1 MNWLNRREMMAV
13 MGAAGTT
20 LMFGATAQSATAAE
34 ATLPELGYAFGALE
48 PYIDAKTME
57 IHHGKHH
64 QAYINNLNKALADQ
78 PALKAMP
85 LEKLLANLDTVPES
99 IRTTVRN
106 NGGGHLNHSLFWRM
120 MTPGGGKQDRAAIGQ
135 AINSTFGSFDSFKE
149 KFAAAAAGQFG
160 SGWAWLVANNGKLE
174 IVSTPNQDT
183 PVSMGK
189 VPLLGVDVWE
199 HAYYLNYQN
208 RRADYVTAWWN
219 VVNWDFVNQLFTHA
233 KG

>member
-1 MNWLNRREMMAV
+1 MTWLNRREMMAIV
-13 MGAAGTT
+13 GAAGTT
-20 LMFGATAQSATAAE
+20 AIFGATAQSAMAD
-34 ATLPELGYAFGALE
+34 ATLPELGYAFDALE

-64 QAYINNLNKALADQ
+64 QAYINNLNKALADHADLQ
-78 PALKAMP
+78 AMP
-85 LEKLLANLDTVPES
+85 LEKLLADLDSVPEA

-120 MTPGGGKQDRAAIGQ
+120 MTPDGGKQDRGGIGRAID
-135 AINSTFGSFDSFKE
+135 STFGSFENFQE
-149 KFAAAAAGQFG
+149 KFAATAAGQFG
-160 SGWAWLVANNGKLE
+160 SGWAWLVASDGKLE
-174 IVSTPNQDT
+174 VVGTANQDT

-189 VPLLGVDVWE
+189 TPLLGVDVWE

-208 RRADYVTAWWN
+208 RRPDYVKAWWN
-219 VVNWDFVNQLFTHA
+219 VVNWDFVNQLFNYA